1 MKINILPDELSK
13 QVDGKCVKY
22 EKLIAFCRTLMSDIT
37 CSDMSGG
44 SDLSAHAKTAL
55 MAIQLLWNELE
66 EVKQERDSLCEKL
79 KAKEQA

>member
-13 QVDGKCVKY
+13 QVDGKRVKY

-37 CSDMSGG
+37 CNDMAGG